1 MSDIIG
7 NIVGWTFAAAVV
19 WVMVSTL
26 RAIHRDL
33 GFVCMRGFLWAV
45 AVVVG
50 SLFGVILYRFFRA
63 PVENICATLF
73 QRW

>member
-1 MSDIIG
+1 MSETVG
-7 NIVGWTFAAAVV
+7 NLVGWTFLAAVA
-19 WVMVSTL
+19 WLMVTTL

-33 GFVCMRGFLWAV
+33 GFVCTRGFLWAL

-50 SLFGVILYRFFRA
+50 NLFGVILYRFFRE

-73 QRW
+73 ARW